1 MHLPLDYF
9 THLQLVN
16 ILLHAREISRHIR
29 ATSIM
34 YLCIHFIF
42 DSVIGPFRQYADRG
56 ASFIVRIFLLF
67 FGFHWIHYR
76 GRRAKTKDAPI
87 VIMAPHSS
95 FLDVFV
101 ASLYGAPTFVAR
113 HDMGN
118 IRLFG
123 RKLLCAS
130 MSWLHALAK
139 GAESLW
145 LPLVTS
151 SLRVR
156 TADGIVVHLKQHSC

>member
-1 MHLPLDYF
+1 
-9 THLQLVN
+9 
-16 ILLHAREISRHIR
+16 
-29 ATSIM
+29 M
-34 YLCIHFIF
+34 YNFIF
-42 DSVIGPFRQYADRG
+42 DSIVDLFRQYADRG
-56 ASFIVRIFLLF
+56 ASFLVRVFLLF
-67 FGFHWIHYR
+67 FGFHWIYYK
-76 GRRAKTKDAPI
+76 GRCAKTKDAPI

-123 RKLLCAS
+123 RKLGS
-130 MSWLHALAK
+130 MQWLHALAK

-145 LPLVTS
+145 LPPS
-151 SLRVR
+151 PRVQATDGVVVLCST
-156 TADGIVVHLKQHSC
+156 TAAKEHHIFLL